1 MCDYSLEMYRS
12 RPALAGEQYDTMRFP
27 SGSLG
32 FVAAGDPHTAICMAC
47 DTTLELTKLPPE
59 LQSRI
64 GVGETERVTFIRIE
78 AGPYHDGVRFANG
91 SEVTLQQLGPGVTA
105 RVVDSLV
112 EPTKVVE
119 RPLELEPAE

>member
-47 DTTLELTKLPPE
+47 DTKLELTKISPE
-59 LQSRI
+59 LQDRI
-64 GVGETERVTFIRIE
+64 GVGETERVTFIRLE
-78 AGPYHDGVRFANG
+78 SGPYHDGVRFVNG
-91 SEVTLQQLGPGVTA
+91 TEITLQQLGPGVTA

-112 EPTKVVE
+112 EPAKTLE
-119 RPLELEPAE
+119 RPLDLVPAE